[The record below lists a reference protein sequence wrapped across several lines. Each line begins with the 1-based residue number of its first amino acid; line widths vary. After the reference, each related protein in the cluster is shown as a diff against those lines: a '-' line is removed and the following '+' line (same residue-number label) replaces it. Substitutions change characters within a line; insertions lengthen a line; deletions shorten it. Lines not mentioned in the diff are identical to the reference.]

1 MKRLICIL
9 IAVIL
14 VFNLAGCSSEG
25 ETVKKALTSIAENE
39 TVQNW
44 LRQYDVSAV
53 TADAAQK
60 LKESIPIL
68 AEFLSREDV
77 KEQFKEVGLPLIEEF
92 LSYNLESM
100 KLKAETLGKIITIF
114 APELT
119 EQVEEIFQKS
129 ENNQK

>member
-1 MKRLICIL
+1 MA
-9 IAVIL
+9 AVL
-14 VFNLAGCSSEG
+14 LFNLAGCQGEG
-25 ETVKKALTSIAENE
+25 ELVKKALTSIAENE
-39 TVQNW
+39 KLQDW
-44 LRQYDVSAV
+44 LSEHDVAAM
-53 TADAAQK
+53 TADAAAK
-60 LKESIPIL
+60 LKESIPAL

-119 EQVEEIFQKS
+119 EQVEAIFDQA
-129 ENNQK
+129 ENS

>member
-1 MKRLICIL
+1 MKRIL
-9 IAVIL
+9 CFFLAVIL
-14 VFNLAGCSSEG
+14 TVNLIGCQSQSELL
-25 ETVKKALTSIAENE
+25 KKTLTSIAENE
-39 TVQNW
+39 KLQDW
-44 LRQYDVSAV
+44 LSEHNVDTV
-53 TADAAQK
+53 TADSAAK
-60 LKESIPIL
+60 LKESVPAL

-119 EQVEEIFQKS
+119 EQVEEIFQNY
-129 ENNQK
+129 ENN